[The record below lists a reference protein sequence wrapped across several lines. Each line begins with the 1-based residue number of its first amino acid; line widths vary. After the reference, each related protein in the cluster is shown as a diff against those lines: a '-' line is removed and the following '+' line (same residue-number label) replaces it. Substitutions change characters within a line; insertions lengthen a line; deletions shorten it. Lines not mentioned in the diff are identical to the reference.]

1 MAAYKGDG
9 DSRAQASDSAA
20 EGSWRTAWPLLASVI
35 ALLACFASAWWSWQV
50 VPAQAQ
56 VGEPWWRWWIKPYEQ
71 NAFARLPYVGV
82 DVHGAAIAPNSDR
95 HIVVGGNGLI
105 LVSDNNGD
113 SWRAV
118 TEIEW
123 NAEAAPR
130 RNRSSTART
139 MMLPL
144 FAQAQAASRPDIYDG
159 KPGPQDNSNALKQS
173 PMQLKQQLQQEQQK
187 TEPPQKPEL
196 LQNQES
202 PPPSSKNAPA
212 EEIIGPSVVDGPVDL
227 FAVSFLNAM
236 TGVAVGERGVILVT
250 RDGGNSW
257 SARHSGTGRNLNA
270 VAFVGTASIIAV
282 GDGGSVVISGDDG
295 DSWQLQPAPLVVDL
309 HGVAV
314 TGGRSLLVV
323 GDSGCVLRSQDGG
336 ASWIDQQWLNQRRTL
351 HGIAV
356 AQQTVVAVGAQGSVL
371 HSSDGGASWKQ
382 IDTPIPLALHA
393 AAIVDANHFVVAGE
407 NGNWLATADVG
418 ASWQPRDTGAR
429 GSWRQ
434 LLPQAS
440 GIFAVGQRGA
450 IIANENGTS
459 DNSAL
464 VPKVRGVDQQ
474 LRAAV
479 TLKAAVLVA
488 GGDTLLHS
496 DSLGRRWNV
505 LQGAAGT
512 SLQAITRIDNNTA
525 IAVGEQGVILRTE
538 DGGEHWENKTGI
550 SLRPLLAV
558 AASDNVVLAG
568 GVDGTLLRSEDRG
581 HSWRVSASG
590 TGQALVALA
599 FSNPATVMAATDRGA
614 LLRSINAG
622 ISWQNVDISSGA
634 IAQFAF
640 ADTRNGIAV
649 GAAGTVL
656 RTSNGGKSWKAVD
669 SGVEADLSDVLY
681 IDALHVLAAGS
692 DGVMIASSDGGTSW
706 KSLAAWSQLST
717 RPVSALASPDAET
730 VVVVAR
736 DGSIYYASF
745 KDGEFDKLAFHAV
758 KYRRY
763 PAPASV
769 APLLVSL
776 FFASIWRRRRQ
787 SARVSASGGSV
798 ADLLVTD
805 RPLLPGDPDYM
816 DFSRRAAQ
824 LSRFLRHER
833 TEMPVTLA
841 ISAEWGRGKS
851 SLMNLLAED
860 LAQNGYRPVWFNAWH
875 HQKEGH
881 LLASLLRSIQKQALP
896 HVLTPSGFL
905 LRVQLLSRRGVWYL
919 IAAAF
924 PVVIVLALVSYFGA
938 YPERLAAVGPVA
950 RYVLN
955 IEQQVTITA
964 QTYAELE
971 AIEKERSPMLKYWMP
986 VLKSFRDARHVFAD
1000 TDELVAAMRAR
1011 ANPSAPALSTELIT
1025 TITQHAEHL
1034 RPVQRVFP
1042 ELGNVWTGISAVIA
1056 AMVGAVTL
1064 VLNGMSVF
1072 GLRMPRGG
1080 SIDTV
1085 EKTGTRE
1092 RFAADFSRL
1101 TQVLGKRLVI
1111 MIDDLDRCSRQSLM
1125 DMFEHINFLAS
1136 EGQCAMVVAIAYD
1149 RVVKNLAVNLAADAG
1164 RSIENGPAQQDL
1176 DEAHFY
1182 LHKLIQLMVTIRPP
1196 HRNESQQML
1205 TGRHGKTPK
1214 RPRKLWKRS
1223 IMTLWRHVQPW
1234 LIILGLAYLGVMA
1247 GSRGLALLSPQSTL
1261 PLLQQ
1266 RLSMVQTP
1274 ALTEATA
1281 PDAIEAAPP
1290 MPAANA
1296 TDEAVVFREAA
1307 QIAFPWWL
1315 LSAAAIALLAAG
1327 VMMLLYREPQLRRV
1341 VSDRVR
1347 AALAVPVRERDSS
1360 EFLEALNLWHGV
1372 VADHLR
1378 SPRALKRFLNRL
1390 RFLTMGVVSSQAS
1403 DGASEAHVVALA
1415 AIGIDNVDVEYD
1427 KLSPAQRALLD
1438 QHIAIFGRAPTEE
1451 ERQLYLDL
1459 VGEMDRQALV
1469 SPLGDSPV

>member
-9 DSRAQASDSAA
+9 DSQTQASGAA
-20 EGSWRTAWPLLASVI
+20 VEGSLRTAWPLLASVT
-35 ALLACFASAWWSWQV
+35 ALLACFAAAWWSWQV

-56 VGEPWWRWWIKPYEQ
+56 FGEPWWRWWIKPYEQ

-82 DVHGAAIAPNSDR
+82 DVHGAAIAPDNR
-95 HIVVGGNGLI
+95 RQIVVGGNGLI
-105 LVSDNNGD
+105 LLSDNGGD

-118 TEIEW
+118 TDVEW
-123 NAEAAPR
+123 NADAAPR
-130 RNRSSTART
+130 RSRGNAART
-139 MMLPL
+139 TMLPL
-144 FAQAQAASRPDIYDG
+144 FAQARAASNPPLYDD
-159 KPGPQDNSNALKQS
+159 KPIPQDNSYALKQS
-173 PMQLKQQLQQEQQK
+173 PVQLKQLQQK
-187 TEPPQKPEL
+187 PQE
-196 LQNQES
+196 NQES
-202 PPPSSKNAPA
+202 LQKQESVTPSSNAPA
-212 EEIIGPSVVDGPVDL
+212 KEIILPSVVDGPVDL
-227 FAVSFLNAM
+227 LAVSFLNAM
-236 TGVAVGERGVILVT
+236 TGVAVGVRGVILVT

-270 VAFVGTASIIAV
+270 VAFVGTASIVVV

-295 DSWQLQPAPLVVDL
+295 DSWQLQPAPLVADL
-309 HGVAV
+309 RGVAV
-314 TGGRSLLVV
+314 TNGRSLLVV
-323 GDSGCVLRSQDGG
+323 GEGGCVLRSQDGG
-336 ASWIDQQWLNQRRTL
+336 ASWIDQRWLNQRRTL
-351 HGIAV
+351 HGISV

-371 HSSDGGASWKQ
+371 HSSDGGANWQQ
-382 IDTPIPLALHA
+382 IDTRIPLALRA
-393 AAIVDANHFVVAGE
+393 AAILDTSHFVVAGE
-407 NGNWLATADVG
+407 NGSWLATADAG
-418 ASWQPRDTGAR
+418 ASWQPQDTGAR
-429 GSWRQ
+429 GSWHQ
-434 LLPQAS
+434 LLPQAN
-440 GIFAVGQRGA
+440 GLFAVGERGA
-450 IIANENGTS
+450 IFVDSNGA
-459 DNSAL
+459 DESAVL
-464 VPKVRGVDQQ
+464 VPKVRGIDQQ
-474 LRAAV
+474 LRDAV

-505 LQGAAGT
+505 LQGAAGM
-512 SLQAITRIDNNTA
+512 SLQAMTRIDNNTA

-538 DGGEHWENKTGI
+538 DGGERWENKTGI
-550 SLRPLLAV
+550 TVNSLLAI

-568 GVDGTLLRSEDRG
+568 GGAGTLLRSEDRG
-581 HSWRVSASG
+581 RSWRVSVSG
-590 TGQALVALA
+590 TDQALVALA
-599 FSNPATVMAATDRGA
+599 FSNPATVMAATERGA

-622 ISWQNVDISSGA
+622 ISWQNVDIASGA

-656 RTSNGGKSWKAVD
+656 RTSNGGKSWKVVD
-669 SGVEADLSDVLY
+669 SGVDADLSDVLY
-681 IDALHVLAAGS
+681 IDALHVLAAGN
-692 DGVMIASSDGGTSW
+692 DGVMIVSSDGGTSW
-706 KSLAAWSQLST
+706 KSLPAWSRLSM

-730 VVVVAR
+730 VVVVTR

-745 KDGEFDKLAFHAV
+745 KDAEFDKLAFHAV

-776 FFASIWRRRRQ
+776 FFASIWRRRRK

-905 LRVQLLSRRGVWYL
+905 LRVQLLSRRGAWYL

-924 PVVIVLALVSYFGA
+924 PVVIVLALASYFGA

-950 RYVLN
+950 RHVLN

-1056 AMVGAVTL
+1056 ATVGAVTL

-1080 SIDTV
+1080 SIDTA

-1196 HRNESQQML
+1196 RKSESQLML

-1234 LIILGLAYLGVMA
+1234 LIILGLAYLGVIA

-1266 RLSMVQTP
+1266 RLSMLQTKAP
-1274 ALTEATA
+1274 ATPEPPA
-1281 PDAIEAAPP
+1281 PAEMTMTPSAP
-1290 MPAANA
+1290 AVGVADD
-1296 TDEAVVFREAA
+1296 TVVFRDAA
-1307 QIAFPWWL
+1307 DIAFPWWL
-1315 LSAAAIALLAAG
+1315 LSAAAIALLGAG
-1327 VMMLLYREPQLRRV
+1327 VTMLLYREPQLRRV
-1341 VSDRVR
+1341 MTDRVR

-1390 RFLTMGVVSSQAS
+1390 RFLTMGVVSSQSS
-1403 DGASEAHVVALA
+1403 DSASEAHVVALA
-1415 AIGIDNVDVEYD
+1415 AIGIDNVDVEYN

-1438 QHIAIFGRAPTEE
+1438 QHIAIFGRAPSEE